1 MDAQKK
7 SQFIEGTIVG
17 VEVRPLK
24 RHLDKRGWL
33 VEIFRIDELDP
44 QIRPVMAYISET
56 FPGVTRGPH
65 EHVEQTDYFC
75 FLGPSTFEVI
85 LWDNRRD
92 SPSYWHRQAFLIGGD
107 NPFIII
113 VPERVVHAYRNI
125 GQSPGWV
132 INCANRLYA
141 GEGRKGPVDEIR
153 HEDDPHS
160 PFRLTPS

>member
-1 MDAQKK
+1 MDAQRK
-7 SQFIEGTIVG
+7 SQFIEGAIIG

-56 FPGVTRGPH
+56 LPGVTRGPH

-92 SPSYWHRQAFLIGGD
+92 SPSYWHRQAFLTGED
-107 NPFIII
+107 NPGVII

-125 GQSPGWV
+125 GQNPGWV
-132 INCANRLYA
+132 INCANKLYA
-141 GEGRKGPVDEIR
+141 GEGRKGSVDEIR
-153 HEDDPHS
+153 HEEDPHS
-160 PFRLTPS
+160 PFCLAP